1 MLKLLPYVIKH
12 KLSYRWGWPKVLPIN
27 VTISVTFNCPSR
39 CLTCN
44 VTSRKAKEL
53 SVDEYRKIFR
63 SLGHDPFWVTI
74 SGGEPFLR
82 PDLPE
87 IVDAIV
93 EESRPQIINIPTS
106 GTTHKHIFK
115 FLPRMLEATKGMQFT
130 VNFSLDEIG
139 ERHDQIRRTPHN
151 WVKTLESIRFAKS
164 LKKDFPH
171 LVVGIHSVI
180 SIFNVKRFPEIYED
194 LQALAP
200 DSYITEVAEER
211 AELLTMGSGITPPP
225 KDYAEAVDFLI
236 ARMKAGH
243 QSGFASVVEAFR
255 LEYYQ
260 LVKRIL
266 SERRQVI
273 PCYAGLTSCHIAADG
288 DLWGC
293 CVRAEPVG
301 NLREVDYDFGR
312 LWQGVAARGFRR
324 SVKNLECQ
332 CPLANASYTN
342 MLMDTGSVLRVGR
355 TLLVSGAARVGGL
368 MGGAEPGSTARRT
381 TGASQPPRP

>member
-1 MLKLLPYVIKH
+1 MLKLLPYVLKH

-53 SVDEYRKIFR
+53 SVDEYRRIFR
-63 SLGHDPFWVTI
+63 SLGRDPFWVTI

-87 IVDAIV
+87 IVDAIMT
-93 EESRPQIINIPTS
+93 ESQPEIINIPTS
-106 GTTHKHIFK
+106 GTVQKHIFA
-115 FLPRMLEATKGMQFT
+115 FLPRMLERTKGIQFT
-130 VNFSLDEIG
+130 VNFSLDELG

-151 WVKTLESIRFAKS
+151 WKKTLESIRFAKS
-164 LKKDFPH
+164 LKKTYPH
-171 LVVGIHSVI
+171 LVLGIHSVI
-180 SIFNVKRFPEIYED
+180 STFNVKRFPEIYEG
-194 LQALAP
+194 LMELEP

-211 AELLTMGSGITPPP
+211 AELLTVGTGITPPP
-225 KDYAEAVDFLI
+225 ETYAEAVDFLI
-236 ARMKAGH
+236 GRMKSNRRA
-243 QSGFASVVEAFR
+243 GFASIVEAFR
-255 LEYYQ
+255 LEYYE
-260 LVKRIL
+260 LTKRIL
-266 SERRQVI
+266 AERRQVI

-301 NLREVDYDFGR
+301 NLRDVDYDFAR
-312 LWQGVAARGFRR
+312 LWQAKAAKEFRR

-342 MLMDTGSVLRVGR
+342 MLMDAGSLVRVGR
-355 TLLVSGAARVGGL
+355 NLAGAAGTQL
-368 MGGAEPGSTARRT
+368 ARRLPH
-381 TGASQPPRP
+381 GRPAA

>member
-1 MLKLLPYVIKH
+1 LLKLLPYVLKH
-12 KLSYRWGWPKVLPIN
+12 KLSYRWGWPPVLPIN

-63 SLGHDPFWVTI
+63 SLGRDPFWVTI

-82 PDLPE
+82 PDLAD
-87 IVDAIV
+87 IVDVIV
-93 EESRPQIINIPTS
+93 AESRPQIVNIPTS
-106 GTTHKHIFK
+106 GTTHKHIFEL
-115 FLPRMLEATKGMQFT
+115 LPRMLQATRGMQFT

-139 ERHDQIRRTPHN
+139 ERHDAIRRTPRN

-180 SIFNVKRFPEIYED
+180 SVFNVKRFPEIYDE
-194 LQALAP
+194 LLALEP

-211 AELLTMGSGITPPP
+211 AELLTVGTGITPPP
-225 KDYAEAVDFLI
+225 EDYAEAVDFLI
-236 ARMKAGH
+236 RRMKASRR
-243 QSGFASVVEAFR
+243 SGFASVVEAFR
-255 LEYYQ
+255 LEYYE

-273 PCYAGLTSCHIAADG
+273 RCYAGLTSCHIAADG

-301 NLREVDYDFGR
+301 NLRDADYDFAR
-312 LWQGVAARGFRR
+312 LWQGEAARRFRR

-342 MLMDTGSVLRVGR
+342 MLMDAGSLLRVGR
-355 TLLVSGAARVGGL
+355 NLLA
-368 MGGAEPGSTARRT
+368 PGPGRA
-381 TGASQPPRP
+381 QPPTTMAPEGTTLRPRNTG